1 MAKELISKKTRNE
14 FCEYFV
20 GNSTLR
26 GIEQEFD
33 AADIPWDEQY
43 KPTVSGA
50 RRSLVAQ
57 YYHSINFTNWRDVR
71 RVLMLFGNV
80 LGELEEQAK
89 DANNSNKQI
98 AVNNFQ
104 SLRKWIERDGFQY
117 QDGKVTPV
125 GQHASLQD
133 VHTVAGTFDAP
144 ELHRQIERM
153 RDSVEDD
160 PRLAIGTAKELV
172 ETTCKTILV
181 QRGVTVDPNWDI
193 GRLVKEARA
202 VLKLLP
208 DDVPEAAKG
217 SESIKR
223 LLSNLGAVGQGL
235 GELRNLYGTGHGP
248 DGKAK
253 GLSARHAR
261 LAAGAAAT
269 LASFLLE
276 THEAREE

>member
-1 MAKELISKKTRNE
+1 MAKDLISKKTRNE
-14 FCEYFV
+14 LCEYFV

-33 AADIPWDEQY
+33 AADIPWDEAY
-43 KPTVSGA
+43 HPNISGA
-50 RRSLVAQ
+50 RRYLVAQ
-57 YYHSINFTNWRDVR
+57 YYHSLDFTNWRDVR
-71 RVLMLFGNV
+71 KMLALFGNV
-80 LGELEEQAK
+80 LGELEERARDENSYVK
-89 DANNSNKQI
+89 DVA
-98 AVNNFQ
+98 AHNFQ

-125 GQHASLQD
+125 GRHASFED

-172 ETTCKTILV
+172 ETTCKTILT

-202 VLKLLP
+202 VLKLLA
-208 DDVPEAAKG
+208 DDIPEAAKG
-217 SESIKR
+217 GESIKR
-223 LLSNLGAVGQGL
+223 LLSNLGAIGQGL

-261 LAAGAAAT
+261 LATGAAAT